1 MPNRYGEPPE
11 PDNEPHNPPQP
22 DTHTTNHAAAAQR
35 GMNHIRTIMGWK
47 TPKNPPQNQPDP
59 KNRTP

>member
-1 MPNRYGEPPE
+1 MPNRYGEPPQPDE
-11 PDNEPHNPPQP
+11 PDNT
-22 DTHTTNHAAAAQR
+22 DHAAAAQR